1 MNRVGKAVAAVR
13 ARARVAIDPRRRGPV
28 PLDLMFQ
35 AANVGHVAIPDLTPA
50 AIAQYLI
57 EQRYVSGA
65 HAVEDLLA
73 DTQPLAGLLFRLGDD
88 ALAFVKAGDILGRR
102 RYTAAHELGH
112 AVLHRE
118 KMGRYLLDAEIA
130 ETDETTNEDERDA
143 NRFAAELLMPEE
155 VIRAREKDLKDDLK
169 VSVCPRLVLAYRLA
183 SELLV
188 SREAMRYRLKTL
200 GVGDDD

>member
-1 MNRVGKAVAAVR
+1 MNRIGEAVAAVR
-13 ARARVAIDPRRRGPV
+13 TLARVAVDPRRRGPV

-57 EQRYVSGA
+57 EQRYVSGT
-65 HAVEDLLA
+65 HFVEDLLT
-73 DTQPLAGLLFRLGDD
+73 DTQPLAGLVFRLGDD
-88 ALAFVKAGDILGRR
+88 ALAFVKAGDTIGRR
-102 RYTAAHELGH
+102 RFTAAHELGH

-118 KMGRYLLDAEIA
+118 KMGCYLLDADIA
-130 ETDETTNEDERDA
+130 EADEATQEDEREA
-143 NRFAAELLMPEE
+143 NHFAVELLMPEE
-155 VIRAREKDLKDDLK
+155 VIRMREKELKDELK

-200 GVGDDD
+200 EVGDDD